1 MADTAT
7 VGGGARGVG
16 AFVASARSFWTE
28 MRAEF
33 RKVTW
38 PDRQQLRQATIAII
52 VFVGLLGLV
61 IYFMDLVLQNVLV
74 KLIPSLFG
82 AR

>member
-1 MADTAT
+1 MAT
-7 VGGGARGVG
+7 GGAVRANQFVRDVG
-16 AFVASARSFWTE
+16 TFFGQV
-28 MRAEF
+28 RAEM

-61 IYFMDLVLQNVLV
+61 IYVMDLVLQNVLV

-82 AR
+82 VR

>member
-1 MADTAT
+1 MAT
-7 VGGGARGVG
+7 GGAVRANQFVRDVG
-16 AFVASARSFWTE
+16 TFFGQV
-28 MRAEF
+28 RAEM

-52 VFVGLLGLV
+52 VFVGVLGLL
-61 IYFMDLVLQNVLV
+61 IYVMDLVLQGVLV

>member
-1 MADTAT
+1 
-7 VGGGARGVG
+7 
-16 AFVASARSFWTE
+16 
-28 MRAEF
+28 MRANQVVRDVGTFFGQVRAEM

-52 VFVGLLGLV
+52 VFVGLLALL
-61 IYFMDLVLQNVLV
+61 IYVMDLLLQNVLV

-82 AR
+82 VR

>member
-1 MADTAT
+1 MATSGALRANQWVRD
-7 VGGGARGVG
+7 VGTFFGQV
-16 AFVASARSFWTE
+16 
-28 MRAEF
+28 RAEM

-52 VFVGLLGLV
+52 VFVGLLALL
-61 IYFMDLVLQNVLV
+61 IYFMDLLLQNVLV

-82 AR
+82 VR

>member
-1 MADTAT
+1 MATGAAVRANQFVRD
-7 VGGGARGVG
+7 VGTFFGQV
-16 AFVASARSFWTE
+16 
-28 MRAEF
+28 RAEM

-52 VFVGLLGLV
+52 VFVLVLGLL
-61 IYFMDLVLQNVLV
+61 IFIMDWALQVVLV
-74 KLIPSLFG
+74 QAIPSLFG

>member
-1 MADTAT
+1 MAT
-7 VGGGARGVG
+7 GA
-16 AFVASARSFWTE
+16 A
-28 MRAEF
+28 MRANQFVRDVGTFFGQVRAEM

-52 VFVGLLGLV
+52 VFVLVLGLL
-61 IYFMDLVLQNVLV
+61 IFIMDWVLQLVLVQA
-74 KLIPSLFG
+74 IPSLFG

>member
-1 MADTAT
+1 MATGIALRANQFVRD
-7 VGGGARGVG
+7 VGTFFGQV
-16 AFVASARSFWTE
+16 
-28 MRAEF
+28 RAEM

-52 VFVGLLGLV
+52 VFVGLLDV
-61 IYFMDLVLQNVLV
+61 TLQAVLV
-74 KLIPSLFG
+74 RGLPALFG

>member
-1 MADTAT
+1 MATSGALRANQWVRD
-7 VGGGARGVG
+7 VGTFFGQV
-16 AFVASARSFWTE
+16 
-28 MRAEF
+28 RAEM

-61 IYFMDLVLQNVLV
+61 IYFMDLLLQNVLV

>member
-1 MADTAT
+1 MATSRA
-7 VGGGARGVG
+7 
-16 AFVASARSFWTE
+16 
-28 MRAEF
+28 MRANQYVRDVGTFFTQVRAEL

-52 VFVGLLGLV
+52 VFVAFLALL
-61 IYFMDLVLQNVLV
+61 IYLMDLLLQNVLV